1 MSIERYHEKYF
12 MGQSSASKKKSG
24 EDESKVTKRE
34 LLKNLATGKLET
46 LTRVFNL
53 DSKLPIWP
61 EREDYIKVLAGSRKV
76 TVENIKSTLR
86 I

>member
-1 MSIERYHEKYF
+1 MSIEKYREKYF
-12 MGQSSASKKKSG
+12 TGQSSASKMKSG

-53 DSKLPIWP
+53 ESKLPMWP
-61 EREDYIKVLAGSRKV
+61 EREDYIKILSSSRKV
-76 TVENIKSTLR
+76 TVDNIKSTLR